1 MSKKEHKQS
10 KMKSLFKGFRKSTT
24 DLSEWSKNDEKLMKA
39 VENNDIAKAD
49 ELLKKKSLNPTKLG
63 PKGLSVFHV
72 ACSLGYLDLITLLIS
87 HGAEVNVLSIQ
98 GNTSVQLAARDG
110 HPRILEKLIE
120 AGGVI
125 DHKDGLSL
133 TALHHACV
141 RGKIS
146 CVQVLLKH
154 GADPNSRDKTGKPP
168 LFYAAFS
175 EDLPICKEL
184 VDKGANVNAHD
195 EQQLTAL
202 MAAAKKG
209 SKEICEFLLKK
220 GANPKFCDKAG
231 HDALS
236 YGLDSGF
243 DNLRDVFSRAPTQAQ
258 WSVNQ
263 QDTGTS
269 NLAEKTKADVAE
281 AAAAPPVP
289 QVVME
294 TEMVEEPHNKENMV
308 AKFVMESTPER
319 VHRVPEPSKESDEE
333 ELDEETLAL
342 RAASPPK
349 SVIDQRTLEAY
360 KAKRQMELEE
370 ENEHIN
376 QDLKRVTLEHKRL
389 QESYDALKKQL
400 STPAPPPV
408 DQEEVQELEDELST
422 LKSQLTEE
430 QDKNVRLID
439 KMKKLKKKFKVPDE
453 QGEESGEDSWNDSD
467 EDELFEGRKPTVV
480 VDHKPQ
486 TLLLLQNQVS
496 QLRQD
501 NKQLR
506 ERLHKNGTTITSLF
520 GWREKT
526 GSISSLASLDDTSE
540 IERLRRR
547 LEEIET
553 DRQRLQVQ
561 IQENGVF
568 PEEQMQNLR
577 VLEEENT
584 QLHSQVKQLKTEI
597 IQIKSSKDTQNAVNL
612 TNGELNETVEGKLE
626 LESAIQPKR
635 SESSEQLPANMA
647 LQELDDIRKENTALQ
662 SENSLLTE
670 ELEALRDTY
679 NKLVIAGD
687 NLQEMYDQLVL
698 EKEQMH
704 EEMENM
710 AKAKQELA
718 RENEYLLADGNAM
731 HDDIERLVHEVEKL
745 HDQNQSTVKEKEDIE
760 RKLSALNQ
768 SNKASDFAR
777 VVEERDKLRER
788 VEESE
793 KLCEELKQNHDIVIE
808 EVQSVQ
814 AACQR
819 AEYERDQIQQEFDSL
834 QDEFE
839 NVQGSHEG
847 LQQDYNQLEQDYS
860 DLLADKEKLE
870 QEFLDVQTASVN
882 VENHNPA
889 VVQEKDRLQQENE
902 VLVMEKEQLEMTMKE
917 LSKSN
922 ALIQEELASLRSALE
937 LDEKKEQKDSN
948 KQDNIVNTEPQIATG
963 NNKEVMDKATID
975 AVVEKDRRIRSL
987 QIQISRLQQ
996 QLAEADRHYRDV
1008 ISTYRTHLLSAVQG
1022 HMDPDVK
1029 QALYNIIELRSM
1041 EQFC

>member
-294 TEMVEEPHNKENMV
+294 TEMVEEPHNK
-308 AKFVMESTPER
+308 
-319 VHRVPEPSKESDEE
+319 
-333 ELDEETLAL
+333 
-342 RAASPPK
+342 
-349 SVIDQRTLEAY
+349 
-360 KAKRQMELEE
+360 ELEE